1 MKLLAPTPLQIKEN
15 IQGCVCEGG
24 GSNFG
29 FIYYL
34 PQSKKEIEKKDV
46 QFSV

>member
-1 MKLLAPTPLQIKEN
+1 MKLFATTPLQIKEN

-24 GSNFG
+24 GSNFS
-29 FIYYL
+29 FMYYVA
-34 PQSKKEIEKKDV
+34 QSKKEIEKKDV